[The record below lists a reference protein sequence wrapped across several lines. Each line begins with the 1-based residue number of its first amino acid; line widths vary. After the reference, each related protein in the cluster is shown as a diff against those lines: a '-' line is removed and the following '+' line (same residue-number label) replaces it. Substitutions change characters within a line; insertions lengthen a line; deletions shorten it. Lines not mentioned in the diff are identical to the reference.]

1 MRRAVES
8 RSHQLAPLAAAV
20 TTFFVDA
27 AVLPDLQ
34 KTEEASGIRRRN
46 QANGHQTCQLIN
58 YSMLQKH
65 FINKFD
71 SGTSLLSMT
80 KMLRIK
86 IISRNAAVAKKQ
98 TKLYHFRKMCKL
110 FNFSDIH
117 SSCFQTWRCTT
128 SGDPCYLTS
137 CSNTWGPN
145 RVSPDRTRQQ
155 IQNVLKKTEH

>member
-1 MRRAVES
+1 MSHAVES

-20 TTFFVDA
+20 TTFVVDA

-34 KTEEASGIRRRN
+34 KLEEVFGIRRRN
-46 QANGHQTCQLIN
+46 KANGHHTCQLIN

-98 TKLYHFRKMCKL
+98 MLENKNNVFKNEAIAGR
-110 FNFSDIH
+110 I
-117 SSCFQTWRCTT
+117 
-128 SGDPCYLTS
+128 
-137 CSNTWGPN
+137 GPEHIDVIQSK
-145 RVSPDRTRQQ
+145 RPDTG
-155 IQNVLKKTEH
+155 

>member
-1 MRRAVES
+1 MSRAVES

-20 TTFFVDA
+20 TTFFIDA
-27 AVLPDLQ
+27 VVLPDLQ
-34 KTEEASGIRRRN
+34 KTEEVSGIRRRN

-86 IISRNAAVAKKQ
+86 IISRNAAVAKNKCWKIKI
-98 TKLYHFRKMCKL
+98 TYLKMRL
-110 FNFSDIH
+110 
-117 SSCFQTWRCTT
+117 
-128 SGDPCYLTS
+128 
-137 CSNTWGPN
+137 
-145 RVSPDRTRQQ
+145 
-155 IQNVLKKTEH
+155 

>member
-1 MRRAVES
+1 MSRVVDS
-8 RSHQLAPLAAAV
+8 RSHQLAPLAATV

-34 KTEEASGIRRRN
+34 KTEEVSGIRRQN

-65 FINKFD
+65 FINKFH

-98 TKLYHFRKMCKL
+98 MLENKNNIFKNEAIAGR
-110 FNFSDIH
+110 I
-117 SSCFQTWRCTT
+117 
-128 SGDPCYLTS
+128 
-137 CSNTWGPN
+137 GPEHIDVIQSK
-145 RVSPDRTRQQ
+145 RPDTG
-155 IQNVLKKTEH
+155 